1 MTEEEV
7 VTHILNPSGATANVD
22 LLDRTVDSF
31 YGATSNEQVRYDI
44 MIQLIGGAM
53 V

>member
-31 YGATSNEQVRYDI
+31 YGAISNEQVGLI
-44 MIQLIGGAM
+44 MHMM
-53 V
+53 VMLHD